1 MYAAEGIEILEE
13 DLSDNKRALYS
24 DELIFDTVV

>member
-1 MYAAEGIEILEE
+1 MYAEGIEILEE